1 MGRVGEEEMNVKS
14 PQDIPNADY
23 KEALLS
29 LLYQLADDD
38 FILAYRGSEWLG
50 LAPHIEEDVAFSS
63 INQDTMGHATM
74 FYQLLEALGEGDQD
88 HLAHGR
94 KASERRNAILL
105 EEVNGPGN
113 YMEEPRYDWAF
124 AVVRHYFYSVA
135 KKVRIDALKNSSYEP
150 LAEMAVKINT
160 ELYYHLLHWKTWFIQ
175 LMNAGGEA
183 RERMNKATERVLEE
197 FAGVL
202 TLGPRGKEMSL
213 MALIEGEES
222 LTKRWELALEP
233 VFRSCQLS
241 FPPTVGM
248 KKGNGRLGEHTPEL
262 DTALSTLSEVYQ
274 TNPAA
279 SW

>member
-1 MGRVGEEEMNVKS
+1 MNVKS
-14 PQDIPNADY
+14 PQDIPNRDY

-74 FYQLLEALGEGDQD
+74 FYQLLEELGEGDQD

-94 KASERRNAILL
+94 KATERKNAILL

-183 RERMNKATERVLEE
+183 RDRMNKAMERVLEE

-202 TLGPRGKEMSL
+202 TLGPKGKEMSL

-241 FPPTVGM
+241 FPPSVSM

-262 DTALSTLSEVYQ
+262 DAALSTLSEVYQ

>member
-1 MGRVGEEEMNVKS
+1 MKVKG

-74 FYQLLEALGEGDQD
+74 FYQLLEDLGEGDQD
-88 HLAHGR
+88 ALAHGR
-94 KASERRNAILL
+94 KADDRRNAILL
-105 EEVNGPGN
+105 EEVNGPGH
-113 YMEEPRYDWAF
+113 YLEEPRYDWAF
-124 AVVRHYFYSVA
+124 TVVRHYFYSVA

-150 LAEMAVKINT
+150 LADMAVKINT

-175 LMNAGGEA
+175 LMNAGSEA
-183 RERMNKATERVLEE
+183 RGRMNEAIDRVLNE
-197 FAGVL
+197 FQGVL
-202 TLGPRGKEMSL
+202 TLGPKGKEMAL

-222 LTKRWELALEP
+222 MTKRWESALQP
-233 VFRSCQLS
+233 VFQSANLA
-241 FPPTVGM
+241 FPPQIRM
-248 KKGNGRLGEHTPEL
+248 QKGNGRLGEHTGDL
-262 DTALSTLSEVYQ
+262 NQALATLSEVYQ
-274 TNPAA
+274 TNPQA

>member
-14 PQDIPNADY
+14 PQDIPNRDY
-23 KEALLS
+23 KDALLS

-74 FYQLLEALGEGDQD
+74 FYQLLEELGEGDQD

-94 KASERRNAILL
+94 KAAERRNAILL

-135 KKVRIDALKNSSYEP
+135 KKVRIDVLKNSSYEP

-183 RERMNKATERVLEE
+183 RERMNKAMERVLEE

-202 TLGPRGKEMSL
+202 TLGPRGEEMSL

-222 LTKRWELALEP
+222 LTKRWKLALEP

-241 FPPTVGM
+241 FPPMVGM

-262 DTALSTLSEVYQ
+262 DAALSTLSEVYQ